1 MRKVF
6 ETLGLFAKLGERI
19 VSEALKHEGSNF
31 SADRWR
37 ARTQQKKNFLAGK
50 FEREPSLFPGLGEV
64 SGRLP
69 KMFNWPRKS
78 VGWLVGWYS
87 KLLNSNPFIFLGE
100 KLPAKKAPFLENLL
114 IKSSRKNVSKV
125 RLRRQ
130 GFLFELTFK

>member
-1 MRKVF
+1 MQFCRFSSLIEKKNRLNLRKVF

-37 ARTQQKKNFLAGK
+37 ARTQQKNFLAGK

-78 VGWLVGWYS
+78 VGWLVGWLVGIQS
-87 KLLNSNPFIFLGE
+87 FLIRIHSFFLG
-100 KLPAKKAPFLENLL
+100 KNCQQ
-114 IKSSRKNVSKV
+114 RKRPS
-125 RLRRQ
+125 
-130 GFLFELTFK
+130 